1 VLRYGD
7 GVSGAGRERAE
18 ALLLDLDGVVR
29 VFDPAVGAAI
39 ERRHGLAEGA
49 ILRSAI
55 AWPRLRPAVAGEV
68 SHSAWLESIVADLAD
83 AAGGPKAAWSA
94 VEEWHAYRGEVA
106 PDVLDFIRRVRAA
119 GVPVGLATNATSA
132 LGADLDKVGLTD
144 EFDVVVNSSAIG
156 IHKPAREF
164 FNLACVAVRTEPARC
179 FFVDDDDRNVRG
191 ARVAGLSAFRWTG
204 ADDLPYLQAALG
216 L

>member
-1 VLRYGD
+1 MNG
-7 GVSGAGRERAE
+7 GGRERAE
-18 ALLLDLDGVVR
+18 ALLLDLDGVLR
-29 VFDPAVGAAI
+29 VFDPAVTAGV

-49 ILRSAI
+49 MLRSALTW
-55 AWPRLRPAVAGEV
+55 ARLRPAVTGEI
-68 SHSAWLESIVADLAD
+68 SHSAWLESIVANLAD

-94 VEEWHAYRGEVA
+94 VQEWYEYRGEVA
-106 PDVLDFIRRVRAA
+106 PEALEVVRRVRAA
-119 GVPVGLATNATSA
+119 GIPVGLATNATSA
-132 LGADLDKVGLTD
+132 LDAELEKVGLVD

-164 FNLACVAVRTEPARC
+164 FTLACVAVRTDPARC
-179 FFVDDDDRNVRG
+179 FFVDDDDHNVRG

-204 ADDLPYLQAALG
+204 PADLPYLQAALG